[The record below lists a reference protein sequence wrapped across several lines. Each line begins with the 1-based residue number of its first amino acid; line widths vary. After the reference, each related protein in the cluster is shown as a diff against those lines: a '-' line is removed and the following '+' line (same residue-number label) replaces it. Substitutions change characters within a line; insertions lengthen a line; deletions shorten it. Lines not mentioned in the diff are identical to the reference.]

1 MVYVDGNGIPLTTL
15 VESAQ
20 KSEYN
25 LTIPTLAQTEVPIRP
40 LHSKKRAKVVVAD
53 KGFDAKWLRSSI
65 KQLGISPKIPK
76 RRKRGQE
83 QEPSYNQTIAEYYKR
98 RWIVERTI
106 SWFGAYRRLL
116 IRWERNDSVYE
127 AFLTIACSLIC
138 LRRF

>member
-20 KSEYN
+20 LSEYN
-25 LTIPTLAQTEVPIRP
+25 LTIPTLSQTNVPIRP
-40 LHSKKRAKVVVAD
+40 LHPKKRAKVVVAD
-53 KGFDAKWLRSSI
+53 KGFDAKWLRSGI

-76 RRKRGQE
+76 RRKKGQE
-83 QEPSYNQTIAEYYKR
+83 EEPTYNQTIAEYYRR

-116 IRWERNDSVYE
+116 IRWEKDDSVYE